1 MNDENLNKSL
11 TQYHLIHGRNNAT
24 NKVSLLKMA
33 TDGESLSLKCKKI
46 IIVLKHFAKWFTN
59 EYLSLLHERYTLHKV
74 VDFM

>member
-1 MNDENLNKSL
+1 MNDENLGKSL

-46 IIVLKHFAKWFTN
+46 IIVLKHFAK
-59 EYLSLLHERYTLHKV
+59 
-74 VDFM
+74 